1 MKTVNRVTTY
11 QNKKLHGQ
19 TVAFINGMPFDSVS
33 ASLRLQGCIIRN
45 EEIVNAD
52 GSLETHELIDNA
64 QAMVDLD
71 RELGVI

>member
-1 MKTVNRVTTY
+1 MKTVNRVTTL
-11 QNKKLHGQ
+11 NKELHGQ
-19 TVAFINGMPFDSVS
+19 PVAFINRMPFPRVS

-45 EEIVNAD
+45 EEIVNTD
-52 GSLETHELIDNA
+52 GSTETQELIDNA